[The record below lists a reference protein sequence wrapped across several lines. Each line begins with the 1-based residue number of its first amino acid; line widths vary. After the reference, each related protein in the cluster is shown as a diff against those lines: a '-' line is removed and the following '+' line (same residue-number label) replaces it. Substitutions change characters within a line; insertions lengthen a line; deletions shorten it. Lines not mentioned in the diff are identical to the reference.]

1 MPYPGWSPK
10 EIRIL
15 KAFIEANVLK
25 EHGCWIWLGQSGAY
39 GNLTFRRRSYSAHR
53 LAHEL
58 WNGPVDGWVVRHTCD
73 VKLCVNP
80 KHLIIGTVQDNVR
93 DAIERGLWKQIVV
106 TDAGKA
112 AQRAG
117 VQRGKALGHYSDP
130 ERKSASMQK
139 LWRDGKMRRV
149 V

>member
-25 EHGCWIWLGQSGAY
+25 EGCWIWLGQRQRY
-39 GNLTFRRRSYSAHR
+39 GVLTFRGRVVYVHR
-53 LAHEL
+53 LVHEL
-58 WNGPVDGWVVRHTCD
+58 WNGPIDGWVVRHTCD

-80 KHLIIGTVQDNVR
+80 EHLITGTVKDNVR
-93 DAIERGLWKQIVV
+93 DAIDRGLWKPIVISE
-106 TDAGKA
+106 AGKA

-117 VQRGKALGHYSDP
+117 VQRGKALGHD
-130 ERKSASMQK
+130 RKKVS
-139 LWRDGKMRRV
+139 
-149 V
+149 